1 MTRGAVIKIADCY
14 WVGGGW
20 DEVDW
25 HEDQGAPRE
34 VSDRNDSQG
43 CSGEKNPSGNRKG
56 MKQEFAA
63 LFKAFRRRGY
73 SGERRLKERRMKL
86 LYRRGIKGIIRAF

>member
-1 MTRGAVIKIADCY
+1 
-14 WVGGGW
+14 
-20 DEVDW
+20 
-25 HEDQGAPRE
+25 
-34 VSDRNDSQG
+34 
-43 CSGEKNPSGNRKG
+43 

-86 LYRRGIKGIIRAF
+86 LYRRGIKGIIRAFKNDSRKIKRMQNVVKL